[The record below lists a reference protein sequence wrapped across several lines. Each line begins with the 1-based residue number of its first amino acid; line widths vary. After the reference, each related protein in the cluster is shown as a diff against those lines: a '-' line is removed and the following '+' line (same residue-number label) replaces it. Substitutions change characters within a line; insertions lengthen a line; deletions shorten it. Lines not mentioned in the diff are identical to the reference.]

1 MLKTITLLLLGTT
14 IFALPALAQNTKP
27 VAADQKQCTD
37 QFKAADI
44 TTTACSTGLRSAMP
58 SRPCQRLSPTRTA

>member
-1 MLKTITLLLLGTT
+1 MLKTMTLILGTA

-44 TTTACSTGLRSAMP
+44 NNDGVLDRTEIGMP